1 MFMDIKKLELLQ
13 EHYSDKGYKDKMVKY
28 LEYLNENTKKC
39 YEYSEYIKNM
49 MGKKEVEFD
58 EENGSDIEKH
68 CNELGQIIED
78 MVRAN
83 EKIAKELDRLFQP
96 SVKRDTRINTILKNK
111 EENERM

>member
-1 MFMDIKKLELLQ
+1 M
-13 EHYSDKGYKDKMVKY
+13 SDNDYKEKMVKY

-39 YEYSEYIKNM
+39 YEYSEYIKNQM
-49 MGKKEVEFD
+49 SRKEVEFD

-68 CNELGQIIED
+68 CNELGQIIEN

-83 EKIAKELDRLFQP
+83 EKIAKELDRLFDK

-111 EENERM
+111 EQNERV